1 MEKEDNSEEVS
12 SSFLDSLSIFLYTL
26 FCSSVK
32 PMVTNLKASIRELS
46 EKVNEQNQRK
56 INVKDKLQQLR
67 ERIDAEGV
75 DVSVQELIPVLG
87 SLKELDKQESEVR
100 SNCNAKR
107 TALEDAVNGLEERV
121 AKGSNGEI
129 SEDVLDALLVES
141 LDHLTSAKKELAATL
156 REIVS
161 LKRQIGEVPC
171 QSELLQYERRF
182 SELNVCIQEKLQQTR
197 KLYGTYN
204 AILDIKDLMLK
215 ETSLL
220 NSIGSQFQDVI
231 GTSAGRVKLIDSM
244 EGVMKGIQQ
253 KLGKVQLGLQEE
265 QKLCD
270 SSKEKYVV
278 AAAEQR
284 KCYTVQRAFQ
294 EECTKNDMLKK
305 SQLSS
310 VNTADSKEVAE

>member
-1 MEKEDNSEEVS
+1 VRTSGKEK
-12 SSFLDSLSIFLYTL
+12 
-26 FCSSVK
+26 CSSGQ
-32 PMVTNLKASIRELS
+32 PGEMVTNLKASIRGLS
-46 EKVNEQNQRK
+46 AKVNEQNQRK
-56 INVKDKLQQLR
+56 CDVKDKLQQLR
-67 ERIDAEGV
+67 ERISAEGV
-75 DVSVQELIPVLG
+75 DVSVQELIPLLK
-87 SLKELDKQESEVR
+87 SLKELEKQESEVR
-100 SNCNAKR
+100 SYCNAKR
-107 TALEDAVNGLEERV
+107 SALEGAVFDLEERV
-121 AKGSNGEI
+121 AKGYDGEI
-129 SEDVLDALLVES
+129 PEEDLDVLLVES
-141 LDHLTSAKKELAATL
+141 LDHLTSAKKELAAKL

-161 LKRQIGEVPC
+161 LKRQIDDVPC

-204 AILDIKDLMLK
+204 ALLEIKDLMLK

-270 SSKEKYVV
+270 TSKEKYTA

-284 KCYTVQRAFQ
+284 KCFTVLRAFQ
-294 EECTKNDMLKK
+294 DECTKSDKLR
-305 SQLSS
+305 SQISA
-310 VNTADSKEVAE
+310 VNTSDSKEVIE